1 MDDKKSRTNDESNAA
16 PAPTSPDDMSSG
28 SDAADAD
35 TLPDIKLPDEPRS
48 ETDDTLP
55 DIPMPAESDKAGE
68 PPKSGESKV
77 SVKPE
82 TNEAD
87 KPPKSDKPPKAGEPP
102 KSDKPVKSDK
112 SENAGTSDRSGKTD
126 SGDSSDKSDKTDKSN
141 TSDKSG
147 KNENTVTSDKPAN
160 PDKPAK
166 PDKPDKPAK
175 PDKSDARADSSDWRH
190 HLPPLLTVSPS
201 PHIRTE
207 DTTRSIMID
216 VCIALMPALIWAIFV
231 FGFRA
236 LTLTLISVVFAVLSE
251 FAYQKLTHRQV
262 TISDFSAVVTGILLA
277 FNLPVALPLWMPA
290 IGAIFAIIVVKQ
302 LFGGIGKNFVNPA
315 LAARVFLLAWPS
327 HMSAFTSPGEK
338 LSPIAISVSSDAVA
352 SATPLASLKNGTIP
366 KTSLFDMIIGYEGGC
381 IGEVSA
387 LLLTAGFI
395 YLLYRRIVTWHI
407 PVAYIGT
414 VLALTILFSK
424 NSLTYDFALGEI
436 FSGGLFLGAIFMAT
450 DYTTS
455 PVTVTGRLIYGVG
468 CGLLTVFI
476 RYFGGYPEGVSFSI
490 LIMNLLVWYLDRY
503 TKPLKF
509 GGAANGKAGKE
520 SDGK

>member
-1 MDDKKSRTNDESNAA
+1 MDDKRSRTNDESNAA
-16 PAPTSPDDMSSG
+16 PAPTSPDDLSSG

-35 TLPDIKLPDEPRS
+35 TLPDIKLPNEPEP

-55 DIPMPAESDKAGE
+55 DIPMPGEAG
-68 PPKSGESKV
+68 
-77 SVKPE
+77 
-82 TNEAD
+82 
-87 KPPKSDKPPKAGEPP
+87 KPPKAD
-102 KSDKPVKSDK
+102 KSDTSGKSGKTEKTDTSDISANKDKSDK
-112 SENAGTSDRSGKTD
+112 SIN
-126 SGDSSDKSDKTDKSN
+126 
-141 TSDKSG
+141 
-147 KNENTVTSDKPAN
+147 
-160 PDKPAK
+160 
-166 PDKPDKPAK
+166 PDKPDKADNQDK
-175 PDKSDARADSSDWRH
+175 PDKAEKSDKLEKSNKPDKAEKSDKLEKSNKPDKAEKSDKPEKAGKPDKADNPDKPDKTKSTDKSDARADDADWRR

-251 FAYQKLTHRQV
+251 FAYQKLTRRQV

-315 LAARVFLLAWPS
+315 LAARVFLLAWPA

-338 LSPIAISVSSDAVA
+338 LSPIAISVSYDAVA

>member
-1 MDDKKSRTNDESNAA
+1 MISVCLFSYIVLEVIFIITKGMVKAMDDKRSRTNDESNAA

-35 TLPDIKLPDEPRS
+35 TLPDIKLPNEPEP

-55 DIPMPAESDKAGE
+55 DIPMPGEAG
-68 PPKSGESKV
+68 
-77 SVKPE
+77 
-82 TNEAD
+82 
-87 KPPKSDKPPKAGEPP
+87 KPPIAGKPPKAD
-102 KSDKPVKSDK
+102 KSDTSGKSGKTENTDTSDISANKDKSDK
-112 SENAGTSDRSGKTD
+112 SINSD
-126 SGDSSDKSDKTDKSN
+126 
-141 TSDKSG
+141 
-147 KNENTVTSDKPAN
+147 
-160 PDKPAK
+160 
-166 PDKPDKPAK
+166 K
-175 PDKSDARADSSDWRH
+175 PDKSDNQDKPDKAEKSDKPEKAGKPDKAENQDKPDKTKSTDKSDTTADSSDWKR

-251 FAYQKLTHRQV
+251 FAYPKLTRRQV

-277 FNLPVALPLWMPA
+277 FNLPVAVPLWMPA
-290 IGAIFAIIVVKQ
+290 VGAIFAIIVVKQ
-302 LFGGIGKNFVNPA
+302 LFGGIGKNFINPA
-315 LAARVFLLAWPS
+315 LAARVFLLAWPA
-327 HMSAFTSPGEK
+327 HMSAFTSPGEE

-395 YLLYRRIVTWHI
+395 YLLYRRVITWHI

>member
-1 MDDKKSRTNDESNAA
+1 MVKAMDDKRSRTNDENNAA

-35 TLPDIKLPDEPRS
+35 TLPDIKLPNEP
-48 ETDDTLP
+48 EPEPDKPLP
-55 DIPMPAESDKAGE
+55 DIPMP
-68 PPKSGESKV
+68 V
-77 SVKPE
+77 
-82 TNEAD
+82 EAD
-87 KPPKSDKPPKAGEPP
+87 KPPAAD
-102 KSDKPVKSDK
+102 
-112 SENAGTSDRSGKTD
+112 NSGKTEN
-126 SGDSSDKSDKTDKSN
+126 TDKSSISKN
-141 TSDKSG
+141 QDKPDKKDKSI
-147 KNENTVTSDKPAN
+147 T
-160 PDKPAK
+160 
-166 PDKPDKPAK
+166 PDKPDKPNKSDKLEK
-175 PDKSDARADSSDWRH
+175 PDKSEKSDKPNKPENPNISDKHENTDKSDARADDADWRR

-236 LTLTLISVVFAVLSE
+236 LTLTLVSVVFAVLSE
-251 FAYQKLTHRQV
+251 FAYQKLTRRQV

-315 LAARVFLLAWPS
+315 LAARVFLLAWPA
-327 HMSAFTSPGEK
+327 HMSAFTSPGEE
-338 LSPIAISVSSDAVA
+338 LSPIAISVSYDAVA

>member
-1 MDDKKSRTNDESNAA
+1 MVKAMDDKRSRTNDESNAA

-55 DIPMPAESDKAGE
+55 DIPMPVESDKAGE

-87 KPPKSDKPPKAGEPP
+87 KPPKA
-102 KSDKPVKSDK
+102 DKPVKSDK

-166 PDKPDKPAK
+166 PDK
-175 PDKSDARADSSDWRH
+175 SDTRADSSDWKR

-251 FAYQKLTHRQV
+251 FVYQKLTRRQV

-290 IGAIFAIIVVKQ
+290 VGAIFAIIVVKQ

-315 LAARVFLLAWPS
+315 LAARVFLLAWPA

-338 LSPIAISVSSDAVA
+338 LSPFAISVSYDAVA

-414 VLALTILFSK
+414 VLALTVLFSK
-424 NSLTYDFALGEI
+424 NSLTYEFSLSEL

-455 PVTVTGRLIYGVG
+455 PVTVTGRVIYGVG

-520 SDGK
+520 SGGK